1 MVGARRIGGKLGSL
15 SSRMGDVQL
24 AVQIRRLKC
33 PSIQLSS
40 RVARSARR
48 SETRSRSLSHA
59 RAAGCSRASAIPTP
73 RSRRAAARLIC
84 VRGAQR
90 FEDGKL
96 TTESFEG
103 ELEGNAYDQ
112 LIRQTQQY
120 IANQTEQFLRLFSLF
135 LPLSTKRP
143 SDRD

>member
-1 MVGARRIGGKLGSL
+1 MAL
-15 SSRMGDVQL
+15 
-24 AVQIRRLKC
+24 
-33 PSIQLSS
+33 
-40 RVARSARR
+40 
-48 SETRSRSLSHA
+48 E
-59 RAAGCSRASAIPTP
+59 
-73 RSRRAAARLIC
+73 
-84 VRGAQR
+84 
-90 FEDGKL
+90 EGKL

-112 LIRQTQQY
+112 LIRQTQQH